1 MMLILL
7 GSIQKHLDIDVVC
20 IFCSRAVVEI
30 FAVRNSLYN
39 TLIVFNIILCIYLVL
54 IYRDSYPLGSTKY
67 NLFIWAAVNGDIPVT
82 AIFTSASVHDS
93 SVALPLI
100 KETSGKLDYLYDLF
114 FYRVF
119 CLIFGWWGLLGGY

>member
-1 MMLILL
+1 MPCLRGGADERTRSL
-7 GSIQKHLDIDVVC
+7 KFKLDRFFVGD
-20 IFCSRAVVEI
+20 
-30 FAVRNSLYN
+30 
-39 TLIVFNIILCIYLVL
+39 
-54 IYRDSYPLGSTKY
+54 G
-67 NLFIWAAVNGDIPVT
+67 FIWAAVNGDIPVT